1 MLSIDEINELKLLKG
16 NYEAVVRQN
25 IELQQENKI
34 LKHKLNSER
43 WRNTKLLNMLNE
55 RKEDENQ
62 SDDRDKNE

>member
-25 IELQQENKI
+25 AELQKENKI
-34 LKHKLNSER
+34 LRHKLSSER

-55 RKEDENQ
+55 RKEDETK
-62 SDDRDKNE
+62 SDD

>member
-25 IELQQENKI
+25 TELQKENKI

-43 WRNTKLLNMLNE
+43 WRNTKLLNMLKG
-55 RKEDENQ
+55 RK
-62 SDDRDKNE
+62 DK

>member
-25 IELQQENKI
+25 AELQLEIKI
-34 LKHKLNSER
+34 LKHKLSSER

-55 RKEDENQ
+55 RKDDETK
-62 SDDRDKNE
+62 SDD

>member
-1 MLSIDEINELKLLKG
+1 MLSINEINELKLLKG

-25 IELQQENKI
+25 AALQKENKI

-55 RKEDENQ
+55 RKEE
-62 SDDRDKNE
+62 

>member
-1 MLSIDEINELKLLKG
+1 MLSIDEINQLNLLKG

-25 IELQQENKI
+25 AELQQENKI

-55 RKEDENQ
+55 RKED
-62 SDDRDKNE
+62 DR

>member
-25 IELQQENKI
+25 AELQQEIKI
-34 LKHKLNSER
+34 LKHKLSSER

-55 RKEDENQ
+55 RKED
-62 SDDRDKNE
+62 DR

>member
-1 MLSIDEINELKLLKG
+1 MLSINEINELKLLKG

-25 IELQQENKI
+25 TELQKENKI

-55 RKEDENQ
+55 RKEDGNQ
-62 SDDRDKNE
+62 ADN

>member
-25 IELQQENKI
+25 VELQQENKI

-55 RKEDENQ
+55 RK
-62 SDDRDKNE
+62 DK